1 MCWILFICKGPAS
14 FIESINQSGSPKKN
28 ICWYGIQKLPKNSY
42 KAWKNNY
49 GMQLFKIFP
58 SFWIFGQQYYKNES
72 IHLDSLHHSY
82 KKQIDSLETQVV
94 FVDIFAWT
102 WNIWRSRTEN
112 TSKQQKMVAFVRN
125 CLVKITLRLSY
136 SISLI
141 MTIAPMLLRQ
151 FRRLAQG
158 HCWSYAN
165 SLKQLLLKLHLW
177 KNIFGSF
184 LSAYWRYKP
193 GFCFFP
199 DK

>member
-1 MCWILFICKGPAS
+1 MLDPFHLQRTNKIYRKYKPVRITQKEHLLILNSEA
-14 FIESINQSGSPKKN
+14 NQN
-28 ICWYGIQKLPKNSY
+28 LNSY
-42 KAWKNNY
+42 EAWKNNY

-72 IHLDSLHHSY
+72 IHLDSWHHSY

-136 SISLI
+136 SISLV
-141 MTIAPMLLRQ
+141 MTIVPMLLRQ

-165 SLKQLLLKLHLW
+165 SLKQL
-177 KNIFGSF
+177 IS
-184 LSAYWRYKP
+184 
-193 GFCFFP
+193 
-199 DK
+199 